1 MLARLLRSDHGG
13 IDVQSVLRALAQDH
27 ARDPARWQAVQQNW
41 YAEQQALWSAMAQA
55 HDGGDNATDID
66 DRRFRAA
73 EWRMPYFNWLA
84 RSYITTA
91 KCLMMLAEGA
101 QQARQHLLRD
111 VRKGLPINLGGM
123 SHASVSSYCHCRK
136 FYSRPPAITEANA
149 RARFRRP
156 ARWSLCR
163 ERST

>member
-1 MLARLLRSDHGG
+1 MLARLLRPDHGG

-73 EWRMPYFNWLA
+73 EWRLPYFNWLA
-84 RSYITTA
+84 RSYLTTA
-91 KCLMMLAEGA
+91 KCLMTLAEGA
-101 QQARQHLLRD
+101 HLD
-111 VRKGLPINLGGM
+111 AHEK
-123 SHASVSSYCHCRK
+123 K
-136 FYSRPPAITEANA
+136 
-149 RARFRRP
+149 RARFLIRQWAHAASP
-156 ARWSLCR
+156 ANAGWSNPEAMHLAAETHGASVAQGIANLQIGR
-163 ERST
+163 AHV